1 MKLITVMLCLMPLTL
16 TACGSEEKTTV
27 VEKQPIVVQQPAPVV
42 VTH

>member
-1 MKLITVMLCLMPLTL
+1 MKLLTVFICLTPLMLA
-16 TACGSEEKTTV
+16 ACGSDTTV